1 MVEGGGGGEE
11 AEGGGQ
17 RGPAAPSVTSAA
29 AGVTVI
35 TRWRGVDSGPV
46 SRGRGMRG
54 GSVGGCGGEPRRSG
68 AAAEDAHCPHS
79 VFWHPD
85 RELMPILDAS
95 V

>member
-1 MVEGGGGGEE
+1 
-11 AEGGGQ
+11 
-17 RGPAAPSVTSAA
+17 
-29 AGVTVI
+29 
-35 TRWRGVDSGPV
+35 
-46 SRGRGMRG
+46 MRG